1 MQFRQMAILAMLGV
15 VASCAAPSYQIAQKN
30 NGAQAQPV
38 ASQDGSRVRVGAAGA
53 LPERQALALRFVN
66 AVIAEDVQQVTN
78 SAEIDR
84 LVDNLRKQHPATT
97 DTQLT
102 SFRQLI
108 TQKMPEMKQRIIEA
122 MSRVYAEE
130 FTLSE
135 LRQIVAF
142 HESPTGRKLRSR
154 NTALKDE
161 VKQAAQEEGRKAAI
175 ELLTPLLIQWALEA
189 KGQVS

>member
-1 MQFRQMAILAMLGV
+1 MLGV

-38 ASQDGSRVRVGAAGA
+38 ASQDGSRARVGTA
-53 LPERQALALRFVN
+53 
-66 AVIAEDVQQVTN
+66 
-78 SAEIDR
+78 
-84 LVDNLRKQHPATT
+84 
-97 DTQLT
+97 
-102 SFRQLI
+102 
-108 TQKMPEMKQRIIEA
+108 EMKQRIIEA